1 MDVMERSVA
10 VTGTPGERGGGGV
23 PTPREV
29 AVVADTPRAM
39 DNAMLG
45 GVTGD
50 TSDGGQD
57 MEQLVGGLIRFSFCR
72 RLQNQTLT
80 TSFSMV
86 SDSASWEI
94 SSEVGFGLCKK
105 DFSRANRT
113 VVSMLVRFFRLRPID
128 SGVVCA
134 LVRAAGLF
142 MEASA
147 SSSHRCSN
155 GFSLHMFLKLRFRA
169 SNLEIVV

>member
-29 AVVADTPRAM
+29 AVVASADM
-39 DNAMLG
+39 DITMAG

-86 SDSASWEI
+86 SDSASMEI
-94 SSEVGFGLCKK
+94 SSEVGFG
-105 DFSRANRT
+105 F
-113 VVSMLVRFFRLRPID
+113 
-128 SGVVCA
+128 
-134 LVRAAGLF
+134 
-142 MEASA
+142 
-147 SSSHRCSN
+147 
-155 GFSLHMFLKLRFRA
+155 
-169 SNLEIVV
+169 